1 MFNEDEK
8 IRGRGHCCSLVP
20 ELCACG
26 SDTASKDENVIHIMS
41 SGDSSANMERALVD
55 EYNKTADV
63 KAVLDLVTSAD
74 YQNKLQTVMSNP
86 KSDSAPDIFFNWA
99 DALMIQYARADVSAP
114 LDEYMEK
121 DPELKDNFLPSIL
134 DAAKVDGK
142 YYGIPVRGVQPIVLF
157 YNKKVLSDNGIE
169 APTTFDEFCD
179 ACEKLKSAG
188 LTPIALGG
196 GDQWPTLNWYSVIYQ
211 QVMGNDDV
219 QKMMDGGVDE
229 WSSPKSKKALEIIRD
244 MVEKGYF
251 GTTYDSVKH
260 TDGAAP
266 ALLEQGKAGFELM
279 GSFGYSGHKAAAP
292 EFTNDDLGYMVFPP
306 IDGVKGD
313 AKDLV
318 GNPCNYFSMNKYTKH
333 PEACVEFLKM
343 LYSDKCVEDQLK
355 AGNLPATTNA
365 SEMVEKVVD
374 NASDGAFLE
383 WESQALTDA
392 PHFMITWTPNHVS
405 SSSQPM
411 LDGMQQYFNGSID
424 MGTFID
430 EMKALPTE

>member
-1 MFNEDEK
+1 
-8 IRGRGHCCSLVP
+8 
-20 ELCACG
+20 
-26 SDTASKDENVIHIMS
+26 
-41 SGDSSANMERALVD
+41 
-55 EYNKTADV
+55 
-63 KAVLDLVTSAD
+63 
-74 YQNKLQTVMSNP
+74 
-86 KSDSAPDIFFNWA
+86 
-99 DALMIQYARADVSAP
+99 
-114 LDEYMEK
+114 
-121 DPELKDNFLPSIL
+121 
-134 DAAKVDGK
+134 
-142 YYGIPVRGVQPIVLF
+142 
-157 YNKKVLSDNGIE
+157 
-169 APTTFDEFCD
+169 
-179 ACEKLKSAG
+179 
-188 LTPIALGG
+188 
-196 GDQWPTLNWYSVIYQ
+196 
-211 QVMGNDDV
+211 
-219 QKMMDGGVDE
+219 
-229 WSSPKSKKALEIIRD
+229 

>member
-1 MFNEDEK
+1 MKMKRFVAAA
-8 IRGRGHCCSLVP
+8 IAAVSCLSFA
-20 ELCACG
+20 ACG

-219 QKMMDGGVDE
+219 QKMMDGGV
-229 WSSPKSKKALEIIRD
+229 R
-244 MVEKGYF
+244 VELAQEQEGAGDYPRHGRKGILRHYVRF
-251 GTTYDSVKH
+251 GQAHRWRRPGSAGAGEGRLRA
-260 TDGAAP
+260 DGLVRLFGP
-266 ALLEQGKAGFELM
+266 QGRG
-279 GSFGYSGHKAAAP
+279 P
-292 EFTNDDLGYMVFPP
+292 
-306 IDGVKGD
+306 
-313 AKDLV
+313 
-318 GNPCNYFSMNKYTKH
+318 
-333 PEACVEFLKM
+333 
-343 LYSDKCVEDQLK
+343 
-355 AGNLPATTNA
+355 
-365 SEMVEKVVD
+365 
-374 NASDGAFLE
+374 
-383 WESQALTDA
+383 
-392 PHFMITWTPNHVS
+392 
-405 SSSQPM
+405 
-411 LDGMQQYFNGSID
+411 
-424 MGTFID
+424 
-430 EMKALPTE
+430 

>member
-1 MFNEDEK
+1 MKMKRFVAAA
-8 IRGRGHCCSLVP
+8 IAAVSCLSFA
-20 ELCACG
+20 ACG

-196 GDQWPTLNWYSVIYQ
+196 GICVAMTCAGSVPSVSRIWWGPRRDRSPSQAPPLPYGR
-211 QVMGNDDV
+211 VVRGN
-219 QKMMDGGVDE
+219 QSTASIACLRSAMM
-229 WSSPKSKKALEIIRD
+229 SSA
-244 MVEKGYF
+244 
-251 GTTYDSVKH
+251 
-260 TDGAAP
+260 
-266 ALLEQGKAGFELM
+266 
-279 GSFGYSGHKAAAP
+279 
-292 EFTNDDLGYMVFPP
+292 
-306 IDGVKGD
+306 
-313 AKDLV
+313 
-318 GNPCNYFSMNKYTKH
+318 FSM
-333 PEACVEFLKM
+333 P
-343 LYSDKCVEDQLK
+343 QLRRTRSMPT
-355 AGNLPATTNA
+355 PAST
-365 SEMVEKVVD
+365 SC
-374 NASDGAFLE
+374 S
-383 WESQALTDA
+383 S
-392 PHFMITWTPNHVS
+392 VS
-405 SSSQPM
+405 
-411 LDGMQQYFNGSID
+411 
-424 MGTFID
+424 
-430 EMKALPTE
+430 

>member
-1 MFNEDEK
+1 
-8 IRGRGHCCSLVP
+8 
-20 ELCACG
+20 
-26 SDTASKDENVIHIMS
+26 MS

-266 ALLEQGKAGFELM
+266 ALLEQGAAGFELM

>member
-1 MFNEDEK
+1 MKMKRFVAAA
-8 IRGRGHCCSLVP
+8 IAAVSCLSFA
-20 ELCACG
+20 ACG

-251 GTTYDSVKH
+251 GTTYDSSS
-260 TDGAAP
+260 TPMAP
-266 ALLEQGKAGFELM
+266 PRLCWSRGR
-279 GSFGYSGHKAAAP
+279 
-292 EFTNDDLGYMVFPP
+292 
-306 IDGVKGD
+306 
-313 AKDLV
+313 
-318 GNPCNYFSMNKYTKH
+318 
-333 PEACVEFLKM
+333 
-343 LYSDKCVEDQLK
+343 
-355 AGNLPATTNA
+355 PA
-365 SEMVEKVVD
+365 
-374 NASDGAFLE
+374 
-383 WESQALTDA
+383 
-392 PHFMITWTPNHVS
+392 S
-405 SSSQPM
+405 S
-411 LDGMQQYFNGSID
+411 
-424 MGTFID
+424 
-430 EMKALPTE
+430 

>member
-1 MFNEDEK
+1 MKMKRFVAAV
-8 IRGRGHCCSLVP
+8 IAAVSCLSFA
-20 ELCACG
+20 ACG

-188 LTPIALGG
+188 LMPIALGG

-318 GNPCNYFSMNKYTKH
+318 GNPCNYFSMNKYTRH

>member
-1 MFNEDEK
+1 MKMKRFVALA
-8 IRGRGHCCSLVP
+8 IAAVSCLSFA
-20 ELCACG
+20 ACG

-196 GDQWPTLNWYSVIYQ
+196 GD
-211 QVMGNDDV
+211 
-219 QKMMDGGVDE
+219 
-229 WSSPKSKKALEIIRD
+229 R
-244 MVEKGYF
+244 
-251 GTTYDSVKH
+251 
-260 TDGAAP
+260 
-266 ALLEQGKAGFELM
+266 
-279 GSFGYSGHKAAAP
+279 
-292 EFTNDDLGYMVFPP
+292 
-306 IDGVKGD
+306 
-313 AKDLV
+313 
-318 GNPCNYFSMNKYTKH
+318 
-333 PEACVEFLKM
+333 
-343 LYSDKCVEDQLK
+343 
-355 AGNLPATTNA
+355 
-365 SEMVEKVVD
+365 
-374 NASDGAFLE
+374 
-383 WESQALTDA
+383 
-392 PHFMITWTPNHVS
+392 
-405 SSSQPM
+405 
-411 LDGMQQYFNGSID
+411 
-424 MGTFID
+424 
-430 EMKALPTE
+430 